1 MLIFNQSDKGTK
13 QKRNIIKY
21 KSSIIIKYVSHKHI
35 YKIFVFIGQRPASMP
50 ENEVYEKRWIP
61 ERWAIVGE
69 SRVRFVQCVLE
80 RFCGPLISKLKL
92 AVGTEFTTDFA
103 LGTDPAQMSI
113 VDQLVASLIG
123 YNWSVVGFLSCTDIP
138 EQDNLDSISRFEFT
152 KAKNF
157 LENWLRTEG
166 YRCLSIGPR
175 SAQFRV
181 NLYESARWEN
191 GIIVGQEA
199 SNPRDF
205 YQVNRT
211 FVKVGVNEAMH
222 RYGEEMW
229 NSTSPLDFGRKIT
242 KVCILTFCFP
252 FL

>member
-1 MLIFNQSDKGTK
+1 MTSD
-13 QKRNIIKY
+13 
-21 KSSIIIKYVSHKHI
+21 
-35 YKIFVFIGQRPASMP
+35 
-50 ENEVYEKRWIP
+50 EVHERRWIP

-80 RFCGPLISKLKL
+80 RFCGPMISKLKL
-92 AVGTEFTTDFA
+92 TAETEYATEFA

-113 VDQLVASLIG
+113 VDQLVASLLG

-152 KAKNF
+152 KARNF

-166 YRCLSIGPR
+166 YRCLSIGER
-175 SAQFRV
+175 SARFQV
-181 NLYESARWEN
+181 NLYESARWTN

-199 SNPRDF
+199 DNPRDF
-205 YQVNRT
+205 YQVNRS

-222 RYGEEMW
+222 KFGDEMW
-229 NSTSPLDFGRKIT
+229 KSSSPLDFGRKVT
-242 KVCILTFCFP
+242 KVSCIL
-252 FL
+252 